1 MLTYGIF
8 LFFDIFFIIH
18 AKGLA
23 HVPEEQMENTELM
36 PLGMAKELDENEYPS
51 FELCL
56 SDNWDSPLVAQH
68 KQWLKTIR
76 HETPNPKIPFK
87 VAVYIRYFNQTKY
100 DDYLERNKE
109 VFRATLAQY
118 PMWEF
123 VGFYIDNGS
132 TAPNMES
139 AVAWSELLS
148 DCDEGKV
155 NLIITQKISNVS
167 RKIHEVSICA
177 RMLAARNP
185 PVGIYFISED
195 MYTLASYYSH
205 NAEGKL
211 VINPDEAPT
220 VRLIFYMYLSGYS
233 SSHIARTL
241 EELGKT
247 TYLGNTKWTSGAV
260 IQVLRNERHCGDVLT
275 RKTWTPDVI
284 SHKSKKNRG
293 ERQQSLYKDDHEAI
307 ISRDDFIAVQHMI
320 NNAKYGGK
328 SILPELRV
336 IGSGLLKGY
345 VTISPKWAGFK
356 AMDYLQASM
365 SVYKDEDEYYG
376 QSQEADATF
385 EVSAGDFDLRGFEV
399 TNAALFDT
407 NKRPYVVLQ
416 NKKIKFS
423 TDCVRRFGKDN
434 KVELLIHPG
443 LRKLAVRRAAKDCRH
458 FVQWSR
464 SDDGK
469 YYTKDIPCSAFGDT
483 LFELLDWGTE
493 YKFKAYGRYIEGDGE
508 SVFLFDLSEPEIF
521 IQSYLMTGTD
531 TPAGGR
537 GDLSPLSISGKRIRA
552 VPKKLADR
560 FGSDFYSHRLASSS
574 MEPQSEDAWKLWL
587 EGQLFETGEKLQVTG
602 FDEMHRFI
610 IEQLSSAKPK
620 EEMPANEREERSTCL
635 SES

>member
-8 LFFDIFFIIH
+8 LFLDIFFIIL

-195 MYTLASYYSH
+195 MYTLASYYR
-205 NAEGKL
+205 E
-211 VINPDEAPT
+211 D
-220 VRLIFYMYLSGYS
+220 
-233 SSHIARTL
+233 
-241 EELGKT
+241 
-247 TYLGNTKWTSGAV
+247 
-260 IQVLRNERHCGDVLT
+260 LREPCFFP
-275 RKTWTPDVI
+275 TPDW
-284 SHKSKKNRG
+284 
-293 ERQQSLYKDDHEAI
+293 E
-307 ISRDDFIAVQHMI
+307 
-320 NNAKYGGK
+320 
-328 SILPELRV
+328 ILPDDEL
-336 IGSGLLKGY
+336 
-345 VTISPKWAGFK
+345 
-356 AMDYLQASM
+356 
-365 SVYKDEDEYYG
+365 
-376 QSQEADATF
+376 
-385 EVSAGDFDLRGFEV
+385 DLRGMLHE
-399 TNAALFDT
+399 
-407 NKRPYVVLQ
+407 
-416 NKKIKFS
+416 
-423 TDCVRRFGKDN
+423 
-434 KVELLIHPG
+434 
-443 LRKLAVRRAAKDCRH
+443 
-458 FVQWSR
+458 
-464 SDDGK
+464 
-469 YYTKDIPCSAFGDT
+469 
-483 LFELLDWGTE
+483 
-493 YKFKAYGRYIEGDGE
+493 
-508 SVFLFDLSEPEIF
+508 
-521 IQSYLMTGTD
+521 
-531 TPAGGR
+531 
-537 GDLSPLSISGKRIRA
+537 
-552 VPKKLADR
+552 
-560 FGSDFYSHRLASSS
+560 
-574 MEPQSEDAWKLWL
+574 
-587 EGQLFETGEKLQVTG
+587 
-602 FDEMHRFI
+602 
-610 IEQLSSAKPK
+610 
-620 EEMPANEREERSTCL
+620 
-635 SES
+635 

>member
-51 FELCL
+51 CL

-195 MYTLASYYSH
+195 MYTLASYYR
-205 NAEGKL
+205 E
-211 VINPDEAPT
+211 D
-220 VRLIFYMYLSGYS
+220 
-233 SSHIARTL
+233 
-241 EELGKT
+241 
-247 TYLGNTKWTSGAV
+247 
-260 IQVLRNERHCGDVLT
+260 LREPCFFP
-275 RKTWTPDVI
+275 TPDWEI
-284 SHKSKKNRG
+284 MP
-293 ERQQSLYKDDHEAI
+293 DD
-307 ISRDDFIAVQHMI
+307 
-320 NNAKYGGK
+320 
-328 SILPELRV
+328 EL
-336 IGSGLLKGY
+336 
-345 VTISPKWAGFK
+345 
-356 AMDYLQASM
+356 
-365 SVYKDEDEYYG
+365 
-376 QSQEADATF
+376 
-385 EVSAGDFDLRGFEV
+385 DLRGMLHE
-399 TNAALFDT
+399 
-407 NKRPYVVLQ
+407 
-416 NKKIKFS
+416 
-423 TDCVRRFGKDN
+423 
-434 KVELLIHPG
+434 
-443 LRKLAVRRAAKDCRH
+443 
-458 FVQWSR
+458 
-464 SDDGK
+464 
-469 YYTKDIPCSAFGDT
+469 
-483 LFELLDWGTE
+483 
-493 YKFKAYGRYIEGDGE
+493 
-508 SVFLFDLSEPEIF
+508 
-521 IQSYLMTGTD
+521 
-531 TPAGGR
+531 
-537 GDLSPLSISGKRIRA
+537 
-552 VPKKLADR
+552 
-560 FGSDFYSHRLASSS
+560 
-574 MEPQSEDAWKLWL
+574 
-587 EGQLFETGEKLQVTG
+587 
-602 FDEMHRFI
+602 
-610 IEQLSSAKPK
+610 
-620 EEMPANEREERSTCL
+620 
-635 SES
+635 

>member
-167 RKIHEVSICA
+167 RKIHEVSTCA

-195 MYTLASYYSH
+195 MYTLASYYR
-205 NAEGKL
+205 E
-211 VINPDEAPT
+211 D
-220 VRLIFYMYLSGYS
+220 
-233 SSHIARTL
+233 
-241 EELGKT
+241 
-247 TYLGNTKWTSGAV
+247 
-260 IQVLRNERHCGDVLT
+260 LREPCFFP
-275 RKTWTPDVI
+275 TPDW
-284 SHKSKKNRG
+284 
-293 ERQQSLYKDDHEAI
+293 E
-307 ISRDDFIAVQHMI
+307 
-320 NNAKYGGK
+320 
-328 SILPELRV
+328 ILPDDEL
-336 IGSGLLKGY
+336 
-345 VTISPKWAGFK
+345 
-356 AMDYLQASM
+356 
-365 SVYKDEDEYYG
+365 
-376 QSQEADATF
+376 
-385 EVSAGDFDLRGFEV
+385 DLRGMLHE
-399 TNAALFDT
+399 
-407 NKRPYVVLQ
+407 
-416 NKKIKFS
+416 
-423 TDCVRRFGKDN
+423 
-434 KVELLIHPG
+434 
-443 LRKLAVRRAAKDCRH
+443 
-458 FVQWSR
+458 
-464 SDDGK
+464 
-469 YYTKDIPCSAFGDT
+469 
-483 LFELLDWGTE
+483 
-493 YKFKAYGRYIEGDGE
+493 
-508 SVFLFDLSEPEIF
+508 
-521 IQSYLMTGTD
+521 
-531 TPAGGR
+531 
-537 GDLSPLSISGKRIRA
+537 
-552 VPKKLADR
+552 
-560 FGSDFYSHRLASSS
+560 
-574 MEPQSEDAWKLWL
+574 
-587 EGQLFETGEKLQVTG
+587 
-602 FDEMHRFI
+602 
-610 IEQLSSAKPK
+610 
-620 EEMPANEREERSTCL
+620 
-635 SES
+635 